1 MQSSVSSIVFMKG
14 PAFVFLSKDR
24 ITLQT
29 RREGKPESDKD
40 KTLGRF
46 FFKNITIA

>member
-29 RREGKPESDKD
+29 RRE
-40 KTLGRF
+40 LGNPKATKIKRLVDF
-46 FFKNITIA
+46 SLKILR